1 MSKVKE
7 SSEWP
12 PNTYAGRKIRRYT
25 EWQSMPYKEKSQY
38 DDFQR
43 IKKLSSTAGISK
55 KIVEDALRYHKKIS
69 SLKTFRGINRDGVI
83 AASIYIASRI
93 NGFPRTAKEI
103 AAIFKLDNTAATRGC
118 KNAVYL
124 LNKIEKRVVDQK
136 DAIAT
141 RREINVPISK
151 VTASKRF
158 KRMAKKIGLPKKETA
173 EQWRHNKKLY
183 PTLEHIKEGPK
194 PIPRGFYDPG
204 DGGEDLI
211 NKNLGKI
218 YKTGGRKTRRRRKK
232 KGKRKTKRKTKK
244 RKKRKKKK
252 TKKKSF

>member
-7 SSEWP
+7 SSEWSP
-12 PNTYAGRKIRRYT
+12 RHIRRFT
-25 EWQSMPYKEKSQY
+25 ESMSMPPKNQAEWDKYLEDK
-38 DDFQR
+38 
-43 IKKLSSTAGISK
+43 KKL
-55 KIVEDALRYHKKIS
+55 VEGRNKAMAKRE
-69 SLKTFRGINRDGVI
+69 GV
-83 AASIYIASRI
+83 
-93 NGFPRTAKEI
+93 NM
-103 AAIFKLDNTAATRGC
+103 
-118 KNAVYL
+118 
-124 LNKIEKRVVDQK
+124 
-136 DAIAT
+136 
-141 RREINVPISK
+141 PISK

-173 EQWRHNKKLY
+173 EQWHHNAKLY

-211 NKNLGKI
+211 NENLGKI

>member
-1 MSKVKE
+1 MSRVKK

-12 PNTYAGRKIRRYT
+12 PRKLRRYF
-25 EWQSMPYKEKSQY
+25 ELMSMPPKNQAEYEKY
-38 DDFQR
+38 LEDN
-43 IKKLSSTAGISK
+43 KKL
-55 KIVEDALRYHKKIS
+55 VER
-69 SLKTFRGINRDGVI
+69 R
-83 AASIYIASRI
+83 
-93 NGFPRTAKEI
+93 
-103 AAIFKLDNTAATRGC
+103 
-118 KNAVYL
+118 
-124 LNKIEKRVVDQK
+124 NKAMV
-136 DAIAT
+136 A
-141 RREINVPISK
+141 RRETNVPISK
-151 VTASKRF
+151 VTASKRS
-158 KRMAKKIGLPKKETA
+158 KRMAKKIGLSKKETA
-173 EQWRHNKKLY
+173 EQWHHNAKLY

>member
-12 PNTYAGRKIRRYT
+12 PNTYAGRKILRHLKASLMAKPPKNQDEWEKYLDYQERRN
-25 EWQSMPYKEKSQY
+25 K
-38 DDFQR
+38 
-43 IKKLSSTAGISK
+43 GI
-55 KIVEDALRYHKKIS
+55 
-69 SLKTFRGINRDGVI
+69 
-83 AASIYIASRI
+83 
-93 NGFPRTAKEI
+93 GFKVARARPR
-103 AAIFKLDNTAATRGC
+103 
-118 KNAVYL
+118 
-124 LNKIEKRVVDQK
+124 
-136 DAIAT
+136 
-141 RREINVPISK
+141 INVPISK

-173 EQWRHNKKLY
+173 EQWHHNAKLY